1 MKKLSRKTL
10 NTCWIKWFF
19 GHLHSMSFQWLQA
32 FGFATSMAPVL
43 RELYPDNKTEQ
54 ISGLKRHAAF
64 YNTEPQLGCVVMGV
78 VCGLE
83 EEKANGADID
93 DEMINSIKLG
103 LMGPLAG
110 IGDAMIPGMY
120 IPLLLSIGIGM
131 SGNGS
136 VLGPLFYIFT
146 YILSMLLATHF
157 IFMKGYLLG
166 TKSIDLII
174 GETTRKIRN
183 AFNLLG
189 AIVVGGVGASYV
201 HVATRAV
208 IKTSETSS
216 IVIND
221 MINGIFPNLLS
232 LATILFCWWLMSKK
246 KISSVKIMLILF
258 IISLAGVAVGFF

>member
-1 MKKLSRKTL
+1 
-10 NTCWIKWFF
+10 
-19 GHLHSMSFQWLQA
+19 
-32 FGFATSMAPVL
+32 
-43 RELYPDNKTEQ
+43 
-54 ISGLKRHAAF
+54 
-64 YNTEPQLGCVVMGV
+64 
-78 VCGLE
+78 
-83 EEKANGADID
+83 
-93 DEMINSIKLG
+93 
-103 LMGPLAG
+103 
-110 IGDAMIPGMY
+110 
-120 IPLLLSIGIGM
+120 
-131 SGNGS
+131 
-136 VLGPLFYIFT
+136 
-146 YILSMLLATHF
+146 
-157 IFMKGYLLG
+157 MKGYLLG

-258 IISLAGVAVGFF
+258 IISLAGVAAGFF